1 MSNTVMVNEL
11 IRLSSRLVNDQPDPD
26 LLERRHDPHD
36 PRIMAV
42 NPTEKGRALLARAL
56 AAVEE

>member
-1 MSNTVMVNEL
+1 MVNEL
-11 IRLSSRLVNDQPDPD
+11 IRLSSRLINDQPGPD
-26 LLERRHDPHD
+26 LLERRQDPHD

-42 NPTEKGRALLARAL
+42 NLTQKGRALLARSL

>member
-1 MSNTVMVNEL
+1 MVNEL
-11 IRLSSRLVNDQPDPD
+11 IRLSSRLVNDQSGPD
-26 LLERRHDPHD
+26 LLERRRDSHD

-42 NPTEKGRALLARAL
+42 NLTEKGRALLARAL